1 MVTLSQQECKSL
13 SIKAFTNAGMSAQDA
28 KICTDHLLYNEL
40 SGKTSHGLVRVKWCI
55 NSIAKRGNA
64 TGSPKI
70 EMDNQSISIING
82 ENNIGL
88 IPVSYGTDIA
98 IERAKKHG
106 IAFTGIK
113 NYHGTTGSM
122 NYYNRR
128 ILEAG
133 LIGII
138 GCHSQALV
146 AHPQGFD
153 PVIGTN
159 PISFAI
165 PSTATNFLTD
175 VTTANMAYGKI
186 MVMKREGKNLPEG
199 MIIDADGAPSQN
211 PDDAMA
217 GAMLPMSGYKGF
229 GLGLAIELLAG
240 PLIGGKGGR
249 SAVQGSDGLFIITI
263 DPSKC
268 GAQNDIQNKME
279 LVLQEIKNSRHAPNI
294 EDILIPGERSEQN
307 YNTHKDQENIDIIDE
322 VYQELKELA

>member
-13 SIKAFTNAGMSAQDA
+13 SVKAFTKAGMNEQDA
-28 KICTDHLLYNEL
+28 KICTEHLIYNEL

-55 NSIAKRGNA
+55 NSIKKRGNA
-64 TGSPKI
+64 TGIPKI
-70 EMDNQSISIING
+70 EIDNQSVSIING

-98 IERAKKHG
+98 IKRARKHG
-106 IAFTGIK
+106 IALTGIK

-138 GCHSQALV
+138 GCNSQALV
-146 AHPQGFD
+146 THPDAFD

-165 PSTATNFLTD
+165 PSKAKNFLTD

-186 MVMKREGKNLPEG
+186 MVIKREGKKLPEG
-199 MIIDADGAPSQN
+199 MIIDADGSPSQN

-229 GLGLAIELLAG
+229 GLGLAVELLAG
-240 PLIGGKGGR
+240 PLIGAKGGR
-249 SAVQGSDGLFIITI
+249 NAVQGSDGLFIISI

-268 GAQNDIQNKME
+268 GSQTDIERNME
-279 LVLQEIKNSRHAPNI
+279 HVLQEIKNSRHAPDI
-294 EDILIPGERSEQN
+294 KDILIPGERSKQQ
-307 YNTHKDQENIDIIDE
+307 YQIQKDKENINIIDE